1 MPYKFRTQMIV
12 VQYTHAK
19 PFLEDCQSFLEA
31 EEAANNLILGF
42 SLPLV
47 TLESAPAG
55 YRFFSA
61 QKEDRVVLAAMCT
74 PGRNLLLY
82 GQEEGISSLIY
93 YLIKHRINLP
103 GVIGERY
110 LAKQFAEEW
119 CKKTGQDWAVQFYD
133 IAHQLDQVN
142 SIALSQGFM
151 RLAALEEIDILVDW
165 GYDFGRMEGE
175 TSKEVVRTNILRRI
189 NDQHLYVWDDNGPV
203 SMASLARPTRN
214 GTTINYVYTPQ
225 AYRKKGYASSC
236 VAALSKEILASG
248 KQFCALFTDE
258 KNPTSNKIYKEIG
271 YKPIMK
277 TYVIRFS

>member
-1 MPYKFRTQMIV
+1 MTIL
-12 VQYTHAK
+12 QYTHAK
-19 PFLEDCQSFLEA
+19 PFLEDCQTYLEQ

-47 TLESAPAG
+47 PLESAPVG
-55 YRFFSA
+55 YRFFSV
-61 QKEDRVVLAAMCT
+61 QKGEEAILSAMCT

-82 GQEEGISSLIY
+82 GEQRAIPSLVK
-93 YLIKHRINLP
+93 YLSQNKINLP
-103 GVIGERY
+103 GVIGERHI
-110 LAKQFAEEW
+110 AKQFAKQW
-119 CKKTGQDWAVQFYD
+119 CENTGQNWAVQFND

-151 RLAALEEIDILVDW
+151 RLATLEEIDVLEDW
-165 GYDFGRMEGE
+165 GYDFGRIEGE
-175 TSKEVVRTNILRRI
+175 TSKVLVRKNILRRI

-214 GTTINYVYTPQ
+214 GTTINYVYTPE
-225 AYRKKGYASSC
+225 AFRKKGYASSC

-271 YKPIMK
+271 YKPVME